1 MIAVKTNGL
10 MPKVVSKAK
19 GFLAGMDIFKK
30 LPPVRLAEVERK
42 MVEKKYKKGEVIH
55 LEGDPAEYVWF
66 VKEGH
71 VKAMVYTPNGR
82 PVNLCVVGSKG
93 MFGSCCSFN
102 GGEYPCQGVA
112 ETDTI
117 VYSFPMKD
125 FLELLNQYPEMSRSV
140 VEMVSKR
147 LRYSKGTQR
156 FEQESVEKRIL
167 HVLINMAE
175 EFGTT
180 IPMTRREIAEMAG
193 TTVETCIR
201 TFSTFEEEGF
211 VSTER
216 GKITVVNREALA
228 DRIDEI

>member
-1 MIAVKTNGL
+1 LSG
-10 MPKVVSKAK
+10 
-19 GFLAGMDIFKK
+19 
-30 LPPVRLAEVERK
+30 
-42 MVEKKYKKGEVIH
+42 
-55 LEGDPAEYVWF
+55 GD
-66 VKEGH
+66 
-71 VKAMVYTPNGR
+71 
-82 PVNLCVVGSKG
+82 
-93 MFGSCCSFN
+93 
-102 GGEYPCQGVA
+102 YPCQGVA
-112 ETDTI
+112 ETDTV

-147 LRYSKGTQR
+147 LRYSKETQL

-167 HVLINMAE
+167 HVLINMVE

-180 IPMTRREIAEMAG
+180 IPLTRREIAEMAG

-201 TFSTFEEEGF
+201 TFSTFEEEGL

-216 GKITVVNREALA
+216 GKITIVNKEALA